1 MSLKP
6 FRYSPSV
13 FLPDFLQTIVFYLP
27 LIDSDIFLPARSVIP
42 SLFSLCQ
49 TDKPHHDRTVLSQL
63 IDSKPPPFPNADLRC
78 LFDTTSLRQPVIHT
92 LPEYGFHQKLF
103 LHKRNQLLFLEHA
116 VDDCFPISQI
126 ASRIPIKKYDPV
138 LNINPFHT
146 LSPPMLRR

>member
-1 MSLKP
+1 MLNVVQSGLAHITSGVPKRLLMSSAVTL
-6 FRYSPSV
+6 
-13 FLPDFLQTIVFYLP
+13 
-27 LIDSDIFLPARSVIP
+27 LISSYKLIP

-63 IDSKPPPFPNADLRC
+63 IDSKPPPFPDAGLRC

-92 LPEYGFHQKLF
+92 LTEYVFQKPQF
-103 LHKRNQLLFLEHA
+103 FHKRNQLLFLEHA

-138 LNINPFHT
+138 LNINSFHT